1 MSHHH
6 PGNLTLPTISSQ
18 VASTGLPDCPGARMS
33 FTLGQAKG
41 PCFFATTVCIY
52 VCVCMY
58 MYVNVCILYVYKCMY
73 VYVYVCICM

>member
-41 PCFFATTVCIY
+41 PCFLPP
-52 VCVCMY
+52 
-58 MYVNVCILYVYKCMY
+58 LYVYM
-73 VYVYVCICM
+73 YVYVCICM